1 MQKGYLESQVIE
13 PVIVRHLIGHRI
25 VIAKQTWSLIDIRML
40 YFICFGNLLETIAD
54 SCHTIFFFVSM
65 LLRACTV
72 HMGNATEMHWDR
84 DFVLCP
90 EHCANKQWVW
100 PSSEKKGSTLLVTE

>member
-1 MQKGYLESQVIE
+1 MFTVFT
-13 PVIVRHLIGHRI
+13 VMR
-25 VIAKQTWSLIDIRML
+25 L
-40 YFICFGNLLETIAD
+40 YNENENNYAMFIIYRSIL
-54 SCHTIFFFVSM
+54 FVSM

-100 PSSEKKGSTLLVTE
+100 PSSVEKGIKYPVSNRIVDD